1 MSPSL
6 RLVRRACAYAYAR
19 LFRFR
24 SAAGPAVVWQTAAGV
39 NRALG
44 AGLAAGKALV
54 CGPDVHR
61 RKRKHERGMRFRFIT
76 ASSVS
81 GRPFSGVFPPCRGG
95 MLERK
100 KAPSPAGAPALLF
113 CAPSRTAL
121 PRPMQRRSP
130 PLCPFSLCPCVRQPT
145 TAVDHACAHAVP
157 QSACVSA
164 SRRSVPGPM
173 GRRRPLSFPEV
184 LFVPA
189 FSSRPSCAVHALFR
203 PPVVRPHA
211 PSPSASGTK
220 GISPARKRRAANACV
235 RCATPCLFRRLTYG
249 YALFYH
255 RTLLSCPSPF
265 LYRIPSAAFAF
276 PRVIHPSIMAVRHG
290 KPVCPPHAHAAAA
303 RGAPSPARP
312 SHPVPSALFFCCF
325 CTPLSERT
333 APLAASLRA
342 LRHLFRPP
350 RFLCRC
356 TPLLRVC
363 PRCAVCF
370 RAFYTP
376 RIQKEKADTPP
387 LSS

>member
-81 GRPFSGVFPPCRGG
+81 GRPFSGVCPPCRGG

-203 PPVVRPHA
+203 PPSAGRMPLLHPRPAQGEFLPH
-211 PSPSASGTK
+211 GCH
-220 GISPARKRRAANACV
+220 AANACV
-235 RCATPCLFRRLTYG
+235 LLCHPLPVQAANVRL
-249 YALFYH
+249 
-255 RTLLSCPSPF
+255 RPLL
-265 LYRIPSAAFAF
+265 
-276 PRVIHPSIMAVRHG
+276 
-290 KPVCPPHAHAAAA
+290 PPHASPLTICPFPLLFAHRPIGRCPFPLCRASFFYRRPLCGCALSAAALP
-303 RGAPSPARP
+303 RRRRIRSPSPALP
-312 SHPVPSALFFCCF
+312 SDPAPSSLFFCRLC
-325 CTPLSERT
+325 
-333 APLAASLRA
+333 APL
-342 LRHLFRPP
+342 
-350 RFLCRC
+350 
-356 TPLLRVC
+356 V
-363 PRCAVCF
+363 
-370 RAFYTP
+370 
-376 RIQKEKADTPP
+376 
-387 LSS
+387 

>member
-1 MSPSL
+1 MIPSL

-54 CGPDVHR
+54 CGPDEHR

-100 KAPSPAGAPALLF
+100 KAPSPAGAPTLLF

-173 GRRRPLSFPEV
+173 GRRRPL
-184 LFVPA
+184 FVPWVPC
-189 FSSRPSCAVHALFR
+189 FLFR
-203 PPVVRPHA
+203 LSLPVRPA
-211 PSPSASGTK
+211 PCMLFSAPRRQAACPFSIRLRHK
-220 GISPARKRRAANACV
+220 GHFSRAPTPPLQTRACV
-235 RCATPCLFRRLTYG
+235 
-249 YALFYH
+249 
-255 RTLLSCPSPF
+255 
-265 LYRIPSAAFAF
+265 
-276 PRVIHPSIMAVRHG
+276 V
-290 KPVCPPHAHAAAA
+290 
-303 RGAPSPARP
+303 PSPARP

-325 CTPLSERT
+325 C
-333 APLAASLRA
+333 APL
-342 LRHLFRPP
+342 
-350 RFLCRC
+350 
-356 TPLLRVC
+356 V
-363 PRCAVCF
+363 
-370 RAFYTP
+370 
-376 RIQKEKADTPP
+376 
-387 LSS
+387 